1 MKNTTDTNQEKKAYL
16 IVNSQVFPLTRDVT
30 TIGRKLDNDLVIQDI
45 LVSRKHSEIRFVDDK
60 YYIHDLE
67 STGGTYLNNKKINES
82 ILYSGD
88 LILISNIPLMFIDES
103 KALEMDAAKLTGELS
118 EKDIEEKPE

>member
-1 MKNTTDTNQEKKAYL
+1 MRNNNDPNQEKKAYL
-16 IVNSQVFPLTRDVT
+16 IVNSQVFPLTREIT

-45 LVSRKHSEIRFVDDK
+45 LVSRKHSEIRFVDGK
-60 YYIHDLE
+60 YYIHDLG

-103 KALEMDAAKLTGELS
+103 RNLELDASKRTGDLS
-118 EKDIEEKPE
+118 EPGTED

>member
-1 MKNTTDTNQEKKAYL
+1 MNNSNDTNQEKKAYL

-45 LVSRKHSEIRFVDDK
+45 LVSRKHSEIRFEDGK
-60 YYIHDLE
+60 YHIYDLG
-67 STGGTYLNNKKINES
+67 STGGTYLNNKKVEES

-103 KALEMDAAKLTGELS
+103 KALEMDASKNTGQLE
-118 EKDIEEKPE
+118 EPKIEE